1 MLQVTGL
8 KIVQK
13 DPENSRTSFH
23 SLSDFF
29 CLLIPVPILSVE
41 ILGFINND
49 VLDPL
54 RSKCIIHEGC
64 PGHCLAD
71 IFFPVTVKNTL
82 GVSLTTSYSQKHL
95 LFQITLL
102 TNSQEPG

>member
-1 MLQVTGL
+1 MQVTGL

-13 DPENSRTSFH
+13 DPENSSFR
-23 SLSDFF
+23 SLNDFF
-29 CLLIPVPILSVE
+29 CLPIPVPILSAE

-49 VLDPL
+49 VLDL
-54 RSKCIIHEGC
+54 LCLKVIHEGF

-71 IFFPVTVKNTL
+71 TFCPITVKNTL